1 VQALAESRGL
11 RVFRMSAWRV
21 APTAIEDGDVLLVDT
36 VGELSSLYSLAK
48 VAFVGGSL
56 VPHGGQNPL
65 EPARFG
71 VPVLMG
77 PHMENFREIVETGRQ
92 LGAFVPSEYSALCDQ
107 LYEHIDATG
116 EDSAG
121 QGALKVYRS
130 QAGATA
136 RTVEALVDL
145 LVERA
150 R

>member
-1 VQALAESRGL
+1 
-11 RVFRMSAWRV
+11 
-21 APTAIEDGDVLLVDT
+21 
-36 VGELSSLYSLAK
+36 
-48 VAFVGGSL
+48 VGGSL
-56 VPHGGQNPL
+56 IPHGGQNPL

-92 LGAFVPSEYSALCDQ
+92 LGAFAPSEYAELCDR
-107 LYEHIDATG
+107 LYAHIDATG

-121 QGALKVYRS
+121 QSALRVYRS

-145 LVERA
+145 LMERA